1 VDSDEPVIGKSEVT
15 ELEERVRELERI
27 LEDLTRENEI
37 LRDDLSRALTRK
49 PIPRPILS
57 PEDGSVA
64 DFQAFPK
71 SSSVLRASPSRAHLN
86 SNRRCRVA
94 AYHFQICGC
103 SADCS
108 CRRIAAIH
116 NRE

>member
-1 VDSDEPVIGKSEVT
+1 MDSDEPVIGKSEVT

-49 PIPRPILS
+49 LIPRPILS

-64 DFQAFPK
+64 DFQDISKIAERLKAK
-71 SSSVLRASPSRAHLN
+71 SKPRTP
-86 SNRRCRVA
+86 
-94 AYHFQICGC
+94 
-103 SADCS
+103 
-108 CRRIAAIH
+108 
-116 NRE
+116 